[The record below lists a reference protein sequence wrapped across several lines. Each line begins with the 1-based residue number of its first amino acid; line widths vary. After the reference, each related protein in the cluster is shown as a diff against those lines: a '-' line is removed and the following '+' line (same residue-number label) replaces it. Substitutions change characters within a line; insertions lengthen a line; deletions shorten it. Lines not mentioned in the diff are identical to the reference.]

1 MTEEASNSFLKTLEE
16 PLDHILFILTTTRE
30 SYILRTI
37 VSRCQ
42 KIQFSGEK
50 FEADEAVGKLTEKFL
65 NIEKTDISD
74 LLILSDELSADPG
87 LEEKLNNV
95 LYDYRER
102 TSVESAKKF
111 LAMREIL
118 NAVRALE
125 KRGNKRLA
133 LDNMFLRLK
142 EAAAS

>member
-50 FEADEAVGKLTEKFL
+50 FEADEAVG
-65 NIEKTDISD
+65 
-74 LLILSDELSADPG
+74 ILSDELSADPG